1 MVWHTPAGV
10 RAHSETRY
18 RIHYRIPIVYGGMEA
33 GSNVGGAE
41 SDLEDEEGPRNGSI
55 EAAWGNEYQVALGRA
70 RLRWL
75 STYLVLKRGLQAEP
89 LALGEATDADAHF
102 RCFAREL
109 VLLLRQRG

>member
-1 MVWHTPAGV
+1 MVWYTPAGV
-10 RAHSETRY
+10 RGAETRY
-18 RIHYRIPIVYGGMEA
+18 RIHYRLPIVSGGIEA

-41 SDLEDEEGPRNGSI
+41 SDSDDEEGPRNSI

-89 LALGEATDADAHF
+89 LSLGEANDADAHF

-109 VLLLRQRG
+109 VLLLQRRH

>member
-1 MVWHTPAGV
+1 MVWHTPQGV
-10 RAHSETRY
+10 RGADTRY

-41 SDLEDEEGPRNGSI
+41 SASDDEEGPRSI
-55 EAAWGNEYQVALGRA
+55 EVALGNEQQVALGRA

-89 LALGEATDADAHF
+89 LSLGEANDANAHF
-102 RCFAREL
+102 RCFSREL
-109 VLLLRQRG
+109 VLLLQRRH